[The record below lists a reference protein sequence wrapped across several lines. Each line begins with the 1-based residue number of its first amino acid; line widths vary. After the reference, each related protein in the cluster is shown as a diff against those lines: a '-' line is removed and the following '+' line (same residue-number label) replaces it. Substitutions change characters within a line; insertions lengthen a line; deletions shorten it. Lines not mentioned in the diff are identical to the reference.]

1 MIRLLA
7 CHLSVALI
15 LLGAAAAA
23 QAQALATVSEGSPPV
38 VVAANGSLPQASITA
53 HGAGDDAGISPW
65 RYLASADAAM
75 QGARMGAAILMDTTG
90 PTRPAPAVRAQAQ
103 LFDTLTF
110 AGTGGPAQVQFVMTL
125 HGAFQTLAEDASLQA
140 RGRLSA
146 GADNAEMMLRC
157 ISTCPLGAG
166 ISKLPL
172 LGDSTLEVVSHLRNN
187 AVAVLTLNKTVTPG
201 TSLSFIA
208 GLQLILQPGMNDD
221 ARMLFDNTASLQVR
235 TPAGWTYT
243 SQWGLAPVPEPGTAA
258 LLLAGLALPI
268 LRRRRKA

>member
-1 MIRLLA
+1 MIRLLPR
-7 CHLSVALI
+7 HLSMALI
-15 LLGAAAAA
+15 LLGAAEAAS
-23 QAQALATVSEGSPPV
+23 AQALATVSEGLPPV
-38 VVAANGSLPQASITA
+38 VIAASGSLPQGSVTA
-53 HGAGDDAGISPW
+53 QRAGDDAGLSPW

-90 PTRPAPAVRAQAQ
+90 PTQVAPDVRVSAQ

-125 HGAFQTLAEDASLQA
+125 HGAFQTLSEDTHLEA
-140 RGRLSA
+140 RGQLSA
-146 GADNAEMMLRC
+146 GGENAQMTMRC
-157 ISTCPLGAG
+157 IDACPLGAG
-166 ISKLPL
+166 ISKSAL

-201 TSLSFIA
+201 ASFSFVA
-208 GLQLILQPGMNDD
+208 GLHLILQPGMNDD

-243 SQWGLAPVPEPGTAA
+243 SQWGLAPVPEPGTAT
-258 LLLAGLALPI
+258 LLLAGLALPL
-268 LRRRRKA
+268 LRSRRA